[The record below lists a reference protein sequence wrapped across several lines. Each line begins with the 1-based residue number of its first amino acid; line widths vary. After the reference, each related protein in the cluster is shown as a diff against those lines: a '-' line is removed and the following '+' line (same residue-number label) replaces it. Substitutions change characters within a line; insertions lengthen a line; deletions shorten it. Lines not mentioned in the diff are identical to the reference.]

1 MIDTQP
7 ASVEMS
13 EVLTMLEPES
23 DYKVRIAAKNIFGTG
38 PSAEVDVTTTARI
51 DSKLLIHKITQ

>member
-1 MIDTQP
+1 
-7 ASVEMS
+7 MS
-13 EVLTMLEPES
+13 EVITMLEPES

-51 DSKLLIHKITQ
+51 DSKFLIHKITQIDIM